1 MIQNTNMYNIKKL
14 TDKTIR
20 PATKSDVEKGRI
32 NRKLIENIFF
42 IDIDR
47 PEKMNGFTPYMFKEI
62 AKAFT
67 EFENNK
73 KALCAI
79 VYTSG
84 KNFCAGMD
92 LMKMKK
98 LLKKGDHSYIKNKN
112 FIDPLGLNEPLRSKP
127 LIVAVK
133 GITFTYGLELML
145 SADIALASKNTTFAM
160 LEVKRGL
167 LMTGGATIRFVQRA
181 GWSNAMK
188 YLLTGNKFSSLEAFR
203 LNLVQEVVSENNLF
217 TRAIQLAD
225 DICKCSP
232 LAIKE
237 VIKNSRLAQ
246 INPLKAINNF
256 DRVQNKLI
264 KSNDFLE
271 GIKSFEEKRP
281 PRFKI

>member
-1 MIQNTNMYNIKKL
+1 MKPLSEKI
-14 TDKTIR
+14 IR
-20 PATKSDVEKGRI
+20 PINEANVDKGRI
-32 NRKLIENIFF
+32 NRKVIQNIFF

-47 PEKMNGFTPYMFKEI
+47 PKKMNGFTPYMFKEM

-67 EFENNK
+67 EFENEDN
-73 KALCAI
+73 ALCAI

-84 KNFCAGMD
+84 DNFCAGMD
-92 LMKMKK
+92 LNKMKK

-112 FIDPLGLNEPLRSKP
+112 FIDPLGLNKPVRSKP

-167 LMTGGATIRFVQRA
+167 LMTGGATLRFVERS

-188 YLLTGNKFSSLEAFR
+188 YLLTGIKFDSQEAYR
-203 LNLVQEVVSENNLF
+203 MNLVQEVVDENYLF
-217 TRAIQLAD
+217 TRAVELAGH
-225 DICKCSP
+225 ICQSSP

-246 INPLKAINNF
+246 IDSIKAIEKFNK
-256 DRVQNKLI
+256 VQNKLI
-264 KSNDFLE
+264 KSKDFAE
-271 GIKSFEEKRP
+271 GLKSFEQKRDP
-281 PRFKI
+281 SFKN